1 MLSFVHQSIAT
12 TRGRPAS
19 LAEEQDEGTPEFP
32 ISFHCLGVHEGEKDR
47 KQDSYKINDPSSL
60 ELDILFIRGGVINQE
75 PLHYNKN
82 RPRAAGHQTAAM
94 EVTKTTRPHQP
105 NNGRVLCWT
114 RRVNSAETVSW
125 MILIARSR
133 LLRSRHRTQDERF
146 FVT

>member
-82 RPRAAGHQTAAM
+82 RPRRRAIKQPPWRSPKPPGRISQTMAA
-94 EVTKTTRPHQP
+94 
-105 NNGRVLCWT
+105 
-114 RRVNSAETVSW
+114 
-125 MILIARSR
+125 
-133 LLRSRHRTQDERF
+133 F
-146 FVT
+146 FVGLGGSIRRKRFRG